1 MVTPVLQPF
10 CNGHGLFR
18 AQRPS
23 PPYQGVVK
31 FRAGAPLPPHA
42 RQPKATGGGG
52 GYEIRGIL

>member
-10 CNGHGLFR
+10 CNGNGLFR

-31 FRAGAPLPPHA
+31 FRAGAPWPHA
-42 RQPKATGGGG
+42 RRWHNAGTGVGA
-52 GYEIRGIL
+52 YNILVD